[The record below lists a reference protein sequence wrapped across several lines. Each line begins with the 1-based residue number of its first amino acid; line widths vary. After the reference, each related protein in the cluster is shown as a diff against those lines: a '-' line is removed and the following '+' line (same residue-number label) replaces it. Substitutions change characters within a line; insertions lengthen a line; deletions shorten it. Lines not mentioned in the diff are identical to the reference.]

1 MRNFK
6 YLGFLLL
13 TIAPF
18 FAVAQV
24 SLNDVDLTG
33 LWKGTLY
40 NDSTH
45 QNYAYEIGISEEK
58 GKLVGFSHTWYNDS
72 AKYFVLK
79 KVKIKKADGK
89 VIIEDV
95 DIISYNYPEAP
106 PKGVRR
112 LHVLNLEAK
121 DSILVLS
128 GLFSTNRTKQYSP
141 ATGTVRLQRK
151 NDYMNSTLVPLLKE
165 TGKEDQLSFVVRDK
179 EIAKKSLAVNTQAPV
194 VEKVEIAKVDNKD
207 IARLEK
213 EKKAAEVKEEK
224 QNTAN
229 RKIKDKEEKE
239 AAVLKAKEA
248 VAEEKARVAAAKKLP
263 APLPQILVPAA
274 DVMSR
279 ENILQETMY
288 FKTDSLELALYDN
301 GEVDGDTVSVL
312 MNGVVIMA
320 KQGLST
326 NAIRKTIN
334 IPAYADSIE
343 LIMYAENLGSIPPN
357 TGLLVVKDGKDIYEI
372 RFSGDLQKNAAIIL
386 KRRKK

>member
-1 MRNFK
+1 M
-6 YLGFLLL
+6 
-13 TIAPF
+13 
-18 FAVAQV
+18 
-24 SLNDVDLTG
+24 DLTG

-40 NDSTH
+40 NDSTQ

-112 LHVLNLEAK
+112 LHVLNLEVK
-121 DSILVLS
+121 DSIIVLS
-128 GLFSTNRTKQYSP
+128 GVFSTNRTKQYSP

-179 EIAKKSLAVNTQAPV
+179 EFAKKSLAVNTQAPV
-194 VEKVEIAKVDNKD
+194 VEKVEITKVDNKE

-229 RKIKDKEEKE
+229 RKIKEEKE
-239 AAVLKAKEA
+239 ATVLKAKGA
-248 VAEEKARVAAAKKLP
+248 VAEEKAKVAAAKKLP
-263 APLPQILVPAA
+263 PPIPQILVPAA

-312 MNGVVIMA
+312 MNGVIIMA

-334 IPAYADSIE
+334 IPATADSIE
-343 LIMYAENLGSIPPN
+343 LIMYAENLGAIAPN

>member
-1 MRNFK
+1 MRNLK
-6 YLGFLLL
+6 CLIFLLL
-13 TIAPF
+13 AGAPF
-18 FAVAQV
+18 LTVAQT
-24 SLNDVDLTG
+24 SPDDMDLTG

-40 NDSTH
+40 NDSTQ

-112 LHVLNLEAK
+112 LHVLNLEVK
-121 DSILVLS
+121 DSIIVLS
-128 GLFSTNRTKQYSP
+128 GVFSTNRTKQYSP

-179 EIAKKSLAVNTQAPV
+179 EFAKKSLAVNTQAPV
-194 VEKVEIAKVDNKD
+194 VEKVEITKVDNKE

-229 RKIKDKEEKE
+229 RKIKEEKE
-239 AAVLKAKEA
+239 ATVLKAKGA
-248 VAEEKARVAAAKKLP
+248 VAEEKAKVAAAKKLP
-263 APLPQILVPAA
+263 PPIPQILVPAA

-312 MNGVVIMA
+312 MNGVIIMA

-334 IPAYADSIE
+334 IPATADSIE
-343 LIMYAENLGSIPPN
+343 LIMYAENLGAIAPN

>member
-6 YLGFLLL
+6 CLIFLLI

-18 FAVAQV
+18 FAVAQISV
-24 SLNDVDLTG
+24 NDIDLTG

-45 QNYAYEIGISEEK
+45 QNYDYEIGISEEK

-89 VIIEDV
+89 IIIEDI
-95 DIISYNYPEAP
+95 DIISYNYPESP

-112 LHVLNLEAK
+112 LHVLNLESK
-121 DSILVLS
+121 DSLLVLS
-128 GLFSTNRTKQYSP
+128 GVFSTNRTKQYSP

-165 TGKEDQLSFVVRDK
+165 TGKEDELSFVVRDK
-179 EIAKKSLAVNTQAPV
+179 EIASKSLVAKTQPPV
-194 VEKVEIAKVDNKD
+194 AEKAEVARIDNKET
-207 IARLEK
+207 ARLEK
-213 EKKAAEVKEEK
+213 ERKVAEAKEAK
-224 QNTAN
+224 QNAAIK
-229 RKIKDKEEKE
+229 KIQEKEEKE
-239 AAVLKAKEA
+239 AAILKAKEQ
-248 VAEEKARVAAAKKLP
+248 VAEEKAKAAAAKKLP
-263 APLPQILVPAA
+263 APELKISVPAA
-274 DVMSR
+274 DVASR
-279 ENILQETMY
+279 KNILQETMY
-288 FKTDSLELALYDN
+288 FKADSLELSLFDN

-312 MNGVVIMA
+312 MNGVIIMA

-326 NAIRKTIN
+326 NAIRKSIN
-334 IPAYADSIE
+334 IPATADSIE
-343 LIMYAENLGSIPPN
+343 LIMYAENLGDIAPN
-357 TGLLVVKDGKDIYEI
+357 TGLLVVRDGKDIYEI